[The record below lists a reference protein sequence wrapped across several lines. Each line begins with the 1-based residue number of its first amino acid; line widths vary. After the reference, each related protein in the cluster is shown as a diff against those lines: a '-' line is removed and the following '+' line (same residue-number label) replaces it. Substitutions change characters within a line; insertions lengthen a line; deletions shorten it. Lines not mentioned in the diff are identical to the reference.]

1 MHIVTLSFDDGF
13 DKSSLM
19 TAEIYERHGLAACF
33 NVLAGVGR
41 PDYVKHASFES
52 ELGDFGLWRELA
64 ARGHEIMPHGYTH
77 ANLAKLPLED
87 AQDLVLRT
95 LDIFETQMP
104 RFRRD
109 EAVFNFPFN
118 ASSPEL
124 ETWLPSLVRAFRT
137 WGDAVNPLPTP
148 DMVKLTCVSEGP
160 ENAEEDLDRCVD
172 ELLSRE
178 SGWLIYNTHGLDGE
192 GWGPIGSAYLDGL
205 LERLLSTD
213 GVQIL
218 PAGHALSQAAA

>member
-1 MHIVTLSFDDGF
+1 MTLSFDDGF
-13 DKSSLM
+13 KKSSLR
-19 TAEIYERHGLAACF
+19 TAEIYEKHGLAACF

-52 ELGDFGLWRELA
+52 ELGDFSLCREFA

-77 ANLAKLPLED
+77 ANLAQLPIDE
-87 AQDLVLRT
+87 ARDLVVRT

-104 RFRRD
+104 LFRRD

-124 ETWLPSLVRAFRT
+124 EAWLPSVVRAFRT

-148 DMVKLTCVSEGP
+148 DTLKLTCVSEGP
-160 ENAEEDLDRCVD
+160 ESAEADLDRCVND
-172 ELLSRE
+172 LLSRE

-192 GWGPIGSAYLDGL
+192 GWGPIGSAYLDRL
-205 LERLLSTD
+205 LERLAKIDT
-213 GVQIL
+213 VRIAPAARIL
-218 PAGHALSQAAA
+218 ADADT